1 MPQLIEFEGRRHEF
15 PDDFTQADI
24 QRALNSTLRMPR
36 SDQPIQVQGPD
47 GSIVEFPAGTSNEEM
62 TTALQK
68 HYGGPGQTLPPLPP
82 GYKLDPPAT
91 IPPLPP
97 GYKLDRP
104 VTDRALIAQLE
115 GVPSAAKPGM
125 FDDLIPKGRTFD
137 FTSPEGKSYRVTGPK
152 DATVEQAWHILQQQL
167 SAQPPAQTAPKV
179 SFDDLIPGQGAS
191 RQPTLVPVDHDPWA
205 AFPDAKPPFDPS
217 QPYQVIDNPAKPFR
231 AGSVPP
237 KLVPVDHDPFA
248 TQSPSA
254 RPNPFDKFDAVPV
267 APGVG
272 VGAQNAAANGRLYV
286 TPEQPKPIE
295 RPASILPSSVGGAV
309 RDFQVGA
316 QGVGKGLTDI
326 VTGPFDLVAGAQN
339 AAVSGINKLLGTNIP
354 MATSASK
361 LVERAVDATGIPVI
375 DPATMSRSEKLA
387 YDANRFG
394 TQAVGTGAMLA
405 QRAPQVAAATT
416 RSETVPGRVL
426 DHMARPYTEAPARTL
441 VGDTIGG
448 VGAGIAVNASDN
460 YVPNDASVFGHYV
473 GHSLKD
479 VTNLLAPLAGA
490 SGANT
495 LQASVEGLGGLI
507 RNIASKTLS
516 TAPAPIPLNPA
527 TKAPYSQ
534 SDVDRAAAK
543 LQSSTT
549 GSPRALAQDIRENA
563 AALAKPE
570 DGAVPL
576 QASAMP
582 TSALLSRDPG
592 LIAAE
597 QGARLRYS
605 PDFVKRDQNVK
616 AAAAERVKAMRDPEA
631 DLGSVMRRAAE
642 ARAERMNA
650 AESDVLHREDAVN
663 SLDRIRRDQ
672 GQPLTGIANSEAK
685 ANASR
690 RLDRAL
696 VEETYLPARAEKNR
710 LFETAPGRNEELP
723 ADDVFGAIDRI
734 RAGANNQAP
743 GTLPEDFMRRLNALR
758 PQMIEH
764 PPESGQIVNVGGP
777 GTASGAD
784 LADLRKFIGPAQQQ
798 AQARGNFD
806 LADNLG
812 RLRAAINRTIE
823 EAPGY
828 AEANANYQQFAERFR
843 PEPNDAMAKF
853 TRAIDGGGQNIHGE
867 LNRGATPPS
876 ETAGRFLNSAENAAT
891 LPRALQGSPA
901 MTAAETALR
910 DHYRSS
916 LAMSALNPD
925 GTINPTRASAWANN
939 HAEILA
945 QFPAIRREFDDII
958 AQARRG
964 EQLSTQARAD
974 LEAARTA
981 RKATEAEVDRSVIGT
996 LLRQDPREAASSVL
1010 NDKYGG
1016 LKKLDE
1022 ISALVRNDAEAQRG
1036 WKAAMSEVLA
1046 DKVQGTRQVGET
1058 LEVQFAR
1065 LAKEFK
1071 DNEAVLAKTFS
1082 PEEMNNLRQAHKILS
1097 YFKEAEKR
1105 ATVGSDTAEKINIP
1119 GWAQLAVRH
1128 FKGDLAGG
1136 GLIKRF
1142 KLLLEMLPSNKQNAD
1157 EIIHMAWFDPNV
1169 AAYLLERPV
1178 KNPNV
1183 PQYNI
1188 DLRRLI
1194 AAANASREN

>member
-1 MPQLIEFEGRRHEF
+1 MPQLVEFEGQRHEF

-24 QRALNSTLRMPR
+24 QRALSSRPR
-36 SDQPIQVQGPD
+36 APQPTQVRGPD
-47 GSIVEFPAGTSNEEM
+47 GAIVEFPAGTSKEEM
-62 TTALQK
+62 TTALQR
-68 HYGGPGQTLPPLPP
+68 HYGSPTQPTMPALPP

-104 VTDRALIAQLE
+104 VTDPALIAPLA
-115 GVPSAAKPGM
+115 GAAPAAKPGM

-137 FTSPEGKSYRVTGPK
+137 FTSPDGKTYRVSGPEG
-152 DATVEQAWHILQQQL
+152 ATVEQAWQILQQQL
-167 SAQPPAQTAPKV
+167 NAQSTARSAAPKI
-179 SFDDLIPGQGAS
+179 SFGDLIPGQGAS

-205 AFPDAKPPFDPS
+205 AFPDAPTATRPVTDPAL
-217 QPYQVIDNPAKPFR
+217 PAQLER
-231 AGSVPP
+231 
-237 KLVPVDHDPFA
+237 
-248 TQSPSA
+248 SA
-254 RPNPFDKFDAVPV
+254 PAVPITRS
-267 APGVG
+267 
-272 VGAQNAAANGRLYV
+272 GRIYV
-286 TPEQPKPIE
+286 TPEPPKPIE
-295 RPASILPSSVGGAV
+295 RPASVLPSSVGGAV

-339 AAVSGINKLLGTNIP
+339 AVVSGINRIAGTNIP
-354 MATSASK
+354 MATPASK
-361 LVERAVDATGIPVI
+361 LVEKAVDATGLPVI

-405 QRAPQVAAATT
+405 QRAPQVAASVT
-416 RSETVPGRVL
+416 RSETLPGRVL

-441 VGDTIGG
+441 IGDSIGG
-448 VGAGIAVNASDN
+448 VGAGVAVNAADN
-460 YVPNDASVFGHYV
+460 YVPDDAIVLGHYV
-473 GHSLKD
+473 GHGLKD
-479 VTNLLAPLAGA
+479 VTNVLAPLAGA

-495 LQASVEGLGGLI
+495 LQAGVETLGSVI
-507 RNIASKTLS
+507 RNLATKTFTS
-516 TAPAPIPLNPA
+516 APAPIPLNPA
-527 TKAPYSQ
+527 TKTPYSN
-534 SDVDRAAAK
+534 SDVDRAAEK
-543 LQSSTT
+543 LQSATT
-549 GSPRALAQDIRENA
+549 GSPRALAQDIRDNA
-563 AALAKPE
+563 AALAKPD
-570 DGAVPL
+570 DGAAPL

-582 TSALLSRDPG
+582 TSGLLSRDPG

-597 QGARLRYS
+597 QAARLKSS
-605 PDFVKRDQNVK
+605 PEFVKRDQAVK
-616 AAAAERVKAMRDPEA
+616 AAAAERVEAMRDPEA

-650 AESDVLHREDAVN
+650 AESDLLQREDAVN
-663 SLDRIRRDQ
+663 SLDQIRRDQ
-672 GQPLTGIANSEAK
+672 GQPLSAVASSEAK

-696 VEETYLPARAEKNR
+696 VEDTYLPARQRKNE
-710 LFETAPGRNEELP
+710 LFDTAPGRNEELP
-723 ADDVFGAIDRI
+723 ADEVFGAIDRI
-734 RAGANNQAP
+734 RAGANNLAP

-758 PQMIEH
+758 PQMVEH
-764 PPESGQIVNVGGP
+764 PPGIGQMVNVGGP

-784 LADLRKFIGPAQQQ
+784 LANLRKFIGPAQQQ

-828 AEANANYQQFAERFR
+828 AEANANYHQFAERFR

-853 TRAIDGGGQNIHGE
+853 TRAIDRGGQNADGE
-867 LNRGATPPS
+867 FNRGATPPS
-876 ETAGRFLNSAENAAT
+876 ETASRLLATPESAAT
-891 LPRALQGSPA
+891 VSRALRGSPV
-901 MTAAETALR
+901 MTAGETALR

-925 GTINPTRASAWANN
+925 GTINPIRASAWANS

-964 EQLSTQARAD
+964 EQLSMQARAD

-981 RKATEAEVDRSVIGT
+981 RKTTEAEVDRSVVGT
-996 LLRQDPREAASSVL
+996 LIREDPREAASSVL

-1016 LKKLDE
+1016 PKKLDE
-1022 ISALVRNDAEAQRG
+1022 ITALVRNDAQAQRG

-1071 DNEAVLAKTFS
+1071 DNETLLAKTFS

-1136 GLIKRF
+1136 GLIKRL

-1157 EIIHMAWFDPNV
+1157 EIIHMAWFAPNV

>member
-1 MPQLIEFEGRRHEF
+1 MPQLVEFEGQRHEF
-15 PDDFTQADI
+15 PDDFTQAEI
-24 QRALNSTLRMPR
+24 QRALSSRPR
-36 SDQPIQVQGPD
+36 VPQP
-47 GSIVEFPAGTSNEEM
+47 M
-62 TTALQK
+62 
-68 HYGGPGQTLPPLPP
+68 PPLPP
-82 GYKLDPPAT
+82 GYKLDLPAT
-91 IPPLPP
+91 VPPLPP
-97 GYKLDRP
+97 GYRLD
-104 VTDRALIAQLE
+104 
-115 GVPSAAKPGM
+115 
-125 FDDLIPKGRTFD
+125 
-137 FTSPEGKSYRVTGPK
+137 
-152 DATVEQAWHILQQQL
+152 
-167 SAQPPAQTAPKV
+167 
-179 SFDDLIPGQGAS
+179 
-191 RQPTLVPVDHDPWA
+191 
-205 AFPDAKPPFDPS
+205 KPPFDPTPPFD
-217 QPYQVIDNPAKPFR
+217 QFDAVVPAQ
-231 AGSVPP
+231 
-237 KLVPVDHDPFA
+237 
-248 TQSPSA
+248 T
-254 RPNPFDKFDAVPV
+254 PNPFDQFDASPPIATEPV
-267 APGVG
+267 VIR
-272 VGAQNAAANGRLYV
+272 NGRLVV
-286 TPEQPKPIE
+286 TPANTAPKPIE
-295 RPASILPSSVGGAV
+295 RPASVLPSSVGGAV

-339 AAVSGINKLLGTNIP
+339 LATTGINKLFGTNIP
-354 MATSASK
+354 MATPASK
-361 LVERAVDATGIPVI
+361 LVEQAVDATGLPVI

-405 QRAPQVAAATT
+405 RRAPQVAAATT
-416 RSETVPGRVL
+416 RSDTVPGRIL

-448 VGAGIAVNASDN
+448 VGAGVAVNASDN
-460 YVPNDASVFGHYV
+460 YVPADASVFGHYV
-473 GHSLKD
+473 GHGLKD
-479 VTNLLAPLAGA
+479 VTNVLAPLAGA

-495 LQASVEGLGGLI
+495 LQAGVDGLGGLI
-507 RNIASKTLS
+507 RNIASKTFTS
-516 TAPAPIPLNPA
+516 APAPIPLNPA
-527 TKAPYSQ
+527 TKTPYSN

-543 LQSSTT
+543 MQSAAT

-563 AALAKPE
+563 ARLAKPD
-570 DGAVPL
+570 DGAAPL

-582 TSALLSRDPG
+582 TSGLLSRDPG

-597 QGARLRYS
+597 QGARLKS
-605 PDFVKRDQNVK
+605 APDFIKRDQAVK
-616 AAAAERVKAMRDPEA
+616 AAAAERVEAMRDPEA
-631 DLGSVMRRAAE
+631 DLGAVMRRAAE
-642 ARAERMNA
+642 ARTERMNA
-650 AESDVLHREDAVN
+650 AETDVLQREDAVS
-663 SLDRIRRDQ
+663 SLDQIRRDQ
-672 GQPLTGIANSEAK
+672 GQPLSAIANSEAK

-696 VEETYLPARAEKNR
+696 VEETYIPARAEKNR
-710 LFETAPGRNEELP
+710 QFDAAPGRNQELP

-734 RAGANNQAP
+734 RGQANDLAP
-743 GTLPEDFMRRLNALR
+743 GTLPEDFMRRLDALR
-758 PQMIEH
+758 PQMVEH
-764 PPESGQIVNVGGP
+764 PPGSGHMVNMGGP
-777 GTASGAD
+777 GTALGAD

-812 RLRAAINRTIE
+812 RLRTAINRTIE
-823 EAPGY
+823 GAPGY
-828 AEANANYQQFAERFR
+828 ADANANYRGFAERFR
-843 PEPNDAMAKF
+843 PEPNDPMAKF
-853 TRAIDGGGQNIHGE
+853 TRAIDRGGQNADGE

-876 ETAGRFLNSAENAAT
+876 ETASRFLSSPEAAAT
-891 LPRALQGSPA
+891 LPRALQGSRA
-901 MTAAETALR
+901 MTAGETALR

-916 LAMSALNPD
+916 LAMSALNAD
-925 GTINPTRASAWANN
+925 GTINPIRASAWADN
-939 HAEILA
+939 HADILA
-945 QFPAIRREFDDII
+945 QFPAIRREFDDIV

-964 EQLSTQARAD
+964 EQMHSQARAD

-981 RKATEAEVDRSVIGT
+981 RNATEAEVDRSVIGT
-996 LLRQDPREAASSVL
+996 LIREDPSEAASNIL

-1016 LKKLDE
+1016 SKKLDE
-1022 ISALVRNDAEAQRG
+1022 ISALVRNDAQAQRG
-1036 WKAAMSEVLA
+1036 WKAAVSEVLA

-1071 DNEAVLAKTFS
+1071 DNEALLAKTFS

-1105 ATVGSDTAEKINIP
+1105 ATGGSDTAEKINIP

-1169 AAYLLERPV
+1169 AAYLLERPI

>member
-1 MPQLIEFEGRRHEF
+1 MPQVIEFEGRRHEF

-24 QRALNSTLRMPR
+24 QRALSTMAGAPR
-36 SDQPIQVQGPD
+36 LPEVGAFGRRFPMVNGAIAVQAPRPIQVQGPN
-47 GSIVEFPAGTSNEEM
+47 GAIVEFPAGTSNEEM
-62 TTALQK
+62 ISALQK
-68 HYGGPGQTLPPLPP
+68 HYGGATQPRIPPLPPDFKLDAPTGAPELPPLPP
-82 GYKLDPPAT
+82 AQA
-91 IPPLPP
+91 
-97 GYKLDRP
+97 P
-104 VTDRALIAQLE
+104 VQAQ
-115 GVPSAAKPGM
+115 
-125 FDDLIPKGRTFD
+125 
-137 FTSPEGKSYRVTGPK
+137 
-152 DATVEQAWHILQQQL
+152 
-167 SAQPPAQTAPKV
+167 
-179 SFDDLIPGQGAS
+179 
-191 RQPTLVPVDHDPWA
+191 
-205 AFPDAKPPFDPS
+205 
-217 QPYQVIDNPAKPFR
+217 
-231 AGSVPP
+231 P

-248 TQSPSA
+248 VPAAPVTTPSGRIYVSP
-254 RPNPFDKFDAVPV
+254 
-267 APGVG
+267 
-272 VGAQNAAANGRLYV
+272 ANV
-286 TPEQPKPIE
+286 EPKPIE

-339 AAVSGINKLLGTNIP
+339 ALVSGINRLAGTNIP
-354 MATSASK
+354 MATPASK
-361 LVERAVDATGIPVI
+361 LVEKAVDATGIPVI

-387 YDANRFG
+387 YDVNRFG

-405 QRAPQVAAATT
+405 QRAPSVAAAAT
-416 RSETVPGRVL
+416 RSETVPERVL

-441 VGDTIGG
+441 LGDTIGG
-448 VGAGIAVNASDN
+448 AGAGVAVNASDN
-460 YVPNDASVFGHYV
+460 YVPDDASVFGHYV
-473 GHSLKD
+473 GRGLKD

-507 RNIASKTLS
+507 RNIASKTFTS
-516 TAPAPIPLNPA
+516 APAPIPLNP
-527 TKAPYSQ
+527 TTRAPYGSA
-534 SDVDRAAAK
+534 DVNRAAAK
-543 LQSSTT
+543 LQSAAT

-563 AALAKPE
+563 AALAKSE
-570 DGAVPL
+570 EGGVPL

-582 TSALLSRDPG
+582 TSGLLSRDPG

-597 QGARLRYS
+597 QSARLKSS

-616 AAAAERVKAMRDPEA
+616 TAAAERVEAMRDPEA
-631 DLGSVMRRAAE
+631 DLGAVMRRAAE
-642 ARAERMNA
+642 SRADRVDAAER
-650 AESDVLHREDAVN
+650 EVLQREEAVN
-663 SLDRIRRDQ
+663 SLDQIRRDQ
-672 GQPLTGIANSEAK
+672 GLPFGAVANSEAK
-685 ANASR
+685 ASASR

-696 VEETYLPARAEKNR
+696 VEQTYLPARAEKNR
-710 LFETAPGRNEELP
+710 LFDAALGRHQELP

-734 RAGANNQAP
+734 RAGANNLAP
-743 GTLPEDFMRRLNALR
+743 GTLPEDFMRRLNELR
-758 PQMIEH
+758 PQLVEH
-764 PPESGQIVNVGGP
+764 PPESGQMVNVGGP
-777 GTASGAD
+777 GTALGGD

-823 EAPGY
+823 GAPGY
-828 AEANANYQQFAERFR
+828 AEANANYGQFAERFR

-853 TRAIDGGGQNIHGE
+853 TRAIDRGGQNADGE
-867 LNRGATPPS
+867 LNRGATRPS

-925 GTINPTRASAWANN
+925 GTINPIRASAWANS
-939 HAEILA
+939 HSEILA
-945 QFPAIRREFDDII
+945 QFPAIRREFDDIV

-974 LEAARTA
+974 LEAARSA
-981 RKATEAEVDRSVIGT
+981 RKATEAEVDRSVVGT
-996 LLRQDPREAASSVL
+996 LIREDPREAASSIL
-1010 NDKYGG
+1010 SDKYGP
-1016 LKKLDE
+1016 KKLDE
-1022 ISALVRNDAEAQRG
+1022 INALVRNDAHAMRG
-1036 WKAAMSEVLA
+1036 WKSAMSEVLA

-1071 DNEAVLAKTFS
+1071 DNEALLAKTFS
-1082 PEEMNNLRQAHKILS
+1082 PEEMSNLRQAHKILS

-1105 ATVGSDTAEKINIP
+1105 ATVGSDTAEKISIP

-1157 EIIHMAWFDPNV
+1157 EIIHLAWFDPNV
-1169 AAYLLERPV
+1169 AAYLLERPI

-1194 AAANASREN
+1194 AAANASREQ

>member
-1 MPQLIEFEGRRHEF
+1 MPQLIDFEGQQHEF
-15 PDDFTQADI
+15 PDDFTRADI
-24 QRALNSTLRMPR
+24 QRALSSRPR
-36 SDQPIQVQGPD
+36 APQPTQVRGPD
-47 GSIVEFPAGTSNEEM
+47 GAIVEFPAGTSKEEM
-62 TTALQK
+62 TTALQR
-68 HYGGPGQTLPPLPP
+68 HYGSPTQPTMPPLPP
-82 GYKLDPPAT
+82 GYKLDPPTAA
-91 IPPLPP
+91 PPLPP
-97 GYKLDRP
+97 GYRLDRP
-104 VTDRALIAQLE
+104 V
-115 GVPSAAKPGM
+115 AKPGM
-125 FDDLIPKGRTFD
+125 FDDLIPQK
-137 FTSPEGKSYRVTGPK
+137 PV
-152 DATVEQAWHILQQQL
+152 QA
-167 SAQPPAQTAPKV
+167 PAPTV
-179 SFDDLIPGQGAS
+179 SFEDLIPRSAKPPFDPS
-191 RQPTLVPVDHDPWA
+191 QPYQVIEKAPSNPTKPFQEVPSSPKLVPVDHDPWA
-205 AFPDAKPPFDPS
+205 AFPDAKPLATL
-217 QPYQVIDNPAKPFR
+217 Q
-231 AGSVPP
+231 AGP

-248 TQSPSA
+248 AFPDASPVSP
-254 RPNPFDKFDAVPV
+254 R
-267 APGVG
+267 
-272 VGAQNAAANGRLYV
+272 GAQNAAAAGRLYV

-295 RPASILPSSVGGAV
+295 RPASVLPSSVGGAV

-339 AAVSGINKLLGTNIP
+339 AIVSGINRLAGTNIP
-354 MATSASK
+354 MATPASK
-361 LVERAVDATGIPVI
+361 LVEKAVDATGLPVI

-405 QRAPQVAAATT
+405 QRAPQVAASVT
-416 RSETVPGRVL
+416 RSATLPGRVL
-426 DHMARPYTEAPARTL
+426 DRMARPYTEAPARTL

-448 VGAGIAVNASDN
+448 VGAGVAVNAADN
-460 YVPNDASVFGHYV
+460 YVPDDAIVLGHYV
-473 GHSLKD
+473 GHGLKD
-479 VTNLLAPLAGA
+479 VTNVLAPLAGA

-495 LQASVEGLGGLI
+495 LQAGVETLGNVI
-507 RNIASKTLS
+507 RKLASKTFTS
-516 TAPAPIPLNPA
+516 APAPIPLNPA
-527 TKAPYSQ
+527 TKRPYSN
-534 SDVDRAAAK
+534 SDVERAAVK
-543 LQSSTT
+543 IQSAAT
-549 GSPRALAQDIRENA
+549 GAPRALAQDIRESA

-570 DGAVPL
+570 EGGTPL

-582 TSALLSRDPG
+582 TSGLLSRDPG

-597 QGARLRYS
+597 QGARLKSS

-616 AAAAERVKAMRDPEA
+616 AAAAERVEAMRDPEA
-631 DLGSVMRRAAE
+631 DLGAVMRRAAE
-642 ARAERMNA
+642 ARIERMNA
-650 AESDVLHREDAVN
+650 AETDVLQREGAVS
-663 SLDRIRRDQ
+663 SLDQIRRDQ
-672 GQPLTGIANSEAK
+672 GQPFSAVANNGAK

-696 VEETYLPARAEKNR
+696 VEETYIPARAEKNR
-710 LFETAPGRNEELP
+710 RFDTAPGRNEQLP

-734 RAGANNQAP
+734 RAGANNLAP

-764 PPESGQIVNVGGP
+764 PPESGQVINVGGP
-777 GTASGAD
+777 GTALGAD

-812 RLRAAINRTIE
+812 RLRTAINRTIE
-823 EAPGY
+823 AAPGY
-828 AEANANYQQFAERFR
+828 ADANANYRGFAERFR
-843 PEPNDAMAKF
+843 PEPNDPMAKF
-853 TRAIDGGGQNIHGE
+853 TRAIDRGGQNADGE

-876 ETAGRFLNSAENAAT
+876 ETASSFLSSPEAAAT

-901 MTAAETALR
+901 MTAGETALR

-916 LAMSALNPD
+916 FAMSALNAD
-925 GTINPTRASAWANN
+925 GTINPIRASAWADN
-939 HAEILA
+939 HADILA
-945 QFPAIRREFDDII
+945 QFPAIRREFDNLV

-964 EQLSTQARAD
+964 EQMHSQARAD

-981 RKATEAEVDRSVIGT
+981 RNATEAEVDRSVIGT
-996 LLRQDPREAASSVL
+996 LIREDPREAASSIL

-1016 LKKLDE
+1016 PKKLDE
-1022 ISALVRNDAEAQRG
+1022 INALVRNDAQAQRG
-1036 WKAAMSEVLA
+1036 WKAAVSEVLA

-1071 DNEAVLAKTFS
+1071 DNEALLANTFG

-1169 AAYLLERPV
+1169 AAYLLERPI

>member
-24 QRALNSTLRMPR
+24 QRALRSMPRVPR
-36 SDQPIQVQGPD
+36 SDGPIQVQA
-47 GSIVEFPAGTSNEEM
+47 F
-62 TTALQK
+62 Q
-68 HYGGPGQTLPPLPP
+68 Q
-82 GYKLDPPAT
+82 
-91 IPPLPP
+91 
-97 GYKLDRP
+97 
-104 VTDRALIAQLE
+104 
-115 GVPSAAKPGM
+115 VPSS
-125 FDDLIPKGRTFD
+125 PK
-137 FTSPEGKSYRVTGPK
+137 
-152 DATVEQAWHILQQQL
+152 
-167 SAQPPAQTAPKV
+167 
-179 SFDDLIPGQGAS
+179 
-191 RQPTLVPVDHDPWA
+191 LVPVDDDPFASA
-205 AFPDAKPPFDPS
+205 ATRADQFDQFDPS
-217 QPYQVIDNPAKPFR
+217 AAQ
-231 AGSVPP
+231 P

-248 TQSPSA
+248 APASPRPVTDPALLAQLEGSA
-254 RPNPFDKFDAVPV
+254 PAAPV
-267 APGVG
+267 TTSSGRIYVSP
-272 VGAQNAAANGRLYV
+272 ANV
-286 TPEQPKPIE
+286 EPKPIE
-295 RPASILPSSVGGAV
+295 RPVSILPSSVGGAV

-316 QGVGKGLTDI
+316 QGVGKGITDI

-339 AAVSGINKLLGTNIP
+339 LATSGINKLFGTNIP
-354 MATSASK
+354 LATPASK
-361 LVERAVDATGIPVI
+361 LVEKAVDASGIPVI

-405 QRAPQVAAATT
+405 QRAPSVAAAAT
-416 RSETVPGRVL
+416 RSETVPERVL

-448 VGAGIAVNASDN
+448 AGAGVAVNASDN
-460 YVPNDASVFGHYV
+460 YVPDDASVFGHYV
-473 GHSLKD
+473 GHGLKD

-495 LQASVEGLGGLI
+495 LQAAVEGLGGLI
-507 RNIASKTLS
+507 RNIASKTFTS
-516 TAPAPIPLNPA
+516 APAPIPLNPT
-527 TKAPYSQ
+527 TKAPYGNA
-534 SDVDRAAAK
+534 DVHRAAAK
-543 LQSSTT
+543 LQSAAT

-563 AALAKPE
+563 AALGKPE
-570 DGAVPL
+570 EGGVPL
-576 QASAMP
+576 QPSAMP
-582 TSALLSRDPG
+582 TSGLLSRDPG

-597 QGARLRYS
+597 QAARLKSS
-605 PDFVKRDQNVK
+605 PDFVKRDQSVK
-616 AAAAERVKAMRDPEA
+616 AAAAERVEAMRDPDAE
-631 DLGSVMRRAAE
+631 LGAVMRRAAE
-642 ARAERMNA
+642 SRAERVNA
-650 AESDVLHREDAVN
+650 AEREVLQREDAVN
-663 SLDRIRRDQ
+663 SLDQIRRDQ
-672 GQPLTGIANSEAK
+672 GLPLGAVANSEAK
-685 ANASR
+685 ASASR

-696 VEETYLPARAEKNR
+696 VEQTYLPARAEKNR
-710 LFETAPGRNEELP
+710 LFDTAPGRNQELP

-734 RAGANNQAP
+734 RAGANNLAP

-758 PQMIEH
+758 PQLVEH
-764 PPESGQIVNVGGP
+764 PSESGQMVNVGGP
-777 GTASGAD
+777 GTALGGD

-812 RLRAAINRTIE
+812 RLRTAINRTIE
-823 EAPGY
+823 GAPGY
-828 AEANANYQQFAERFR
+828 AEANANYQQFADRFR
-843 PEPNDAMAKF
+843 PETNDAMAKF
-853 TRAIDGGGQNIHGE
+853 TRAIDRGGQNADGE

-925 GTINPTRASAWANN
+925 GTINPIRASAWANS

-974 LEAARTA
+974 LEAARSA
-981 RKATEAEVDRSVIGT
+981 RKATEAEVDRSVVGT
-996 LLRQDPREAASSVL
+996 LIREDPRDAASSIL

-1016 LKKLDE
+1016 PKRLDE
-1022 ISALVRNDAEAQRG
+1022 INALVRHDEQATRG
-1036 WKAAMSEVLA
+1036 WKAAVSEVLA
-1046 DKVQGTRQVGET
+1046 DKVQGTRQVGES

-1071 DNEAVLAKTFS
+1071 DNEALLAKVFS

-1105 ATVGSDTAEKINIP
+1105 ATVGSDTAEKIGIP
-1119 GWAQLAVRH
+1119 TTVQLAFRH
-1128 FKGDLAGG
+1128 IYGDLKGG
-1136 GLIKRF
+1136 GVIKRM
-1142 KLLLEMLPSNKQNAD
+1142 KLLMEMLPSGRQNAD
-1157 EIIHMAWFDPNV
+1157 EIVNAAWFDPNL

-1178 KNPNV
+1178 KNYNV
-1183 PQYNI
+1183 PRYNI

-1194 AAANASREN
+1194 AAANASRDQ

>member
-1 MPQLIEFEGRRHEF
+1 
-15 PDDFTQADI
+15 
-24 QRALNSTLRMPR
+24 
-36 SDQPIQVQGPD
+36 
-47 GSIVEFPAGTSNEEM
+47 
-62 TTALQK
+62 
-68 HYGGPGQTLPPLPP
+68 
-82 GYKLDPPAT
+82 
-91 IPPLPP
+91 
-97 GYKLDRP
+97 
-104 VTDRALIAQLE
+104 
-115 GVPSAAKPGM
+115 M

-137 FTSPEGKSYRVTGPK
+137 FTSPEGKTYRVTGPEG
-152 DATVEQAWHILQQQL
+152 ATVQQAWQILQGQL
-167 SAQPPAQTAPKV
+167 HAHSPAAPNI
-179 SFDDLIPGQGAS
+179 SFEDLIPGQGAG

-205 AFPDAKPPFDPS
+205 AFPDAKPPPFDPIVGP
-217 QPYQVIDNPAKPFR
+217 Q
-231 AGSVPP
+231 P

-248 TQSPSA
+248 T
-254 RPNPFDKFDAVPV
+254 
-267 APGVG
+267 APGV
-272 VGAQNAAANGRLYV
+272 AATNAAQQGRLYV

-339 AAVSGINKLLGTNIP
+339 AIVSGINKLAGTNIP
-354 MATSASK
+354 MATPASK
-361 LVERAVDATGIPVI
+361 LVEKAVDATGIPVI

-394 TQAVGTGAMLA
+394 TQAIGTGAMLA
-405 QRAPQVAAATT
+405 QRAPQVAAAAT
-416 RSETVPGRVL
+416 RSETVPERVL
-426 DHMARPYTEAPARTL
+426 DHMARPYAEAPARTL

-448 VGAGIAVNASDN
+448 VGAGIAVNAADN
-460 YVPNDASVFGHYV
+460 YVPDDASVFGHYV
-473 GHSLKD
+473 GHGLKD
-479 VTNLLAPLAGA
+479 VTNALAPLAGA
-490 SGANT
+490 SGAST
-495 LQASVEGLGGLI
+495 LQAGVEGLGGLI
-507 RNIASKTLS
+507 RNLASKTFS
-516 TAPAPIPLNPA
+516 SAPAPIPLNPN
-527 TKAPYSQ
+527 TKAPYSAA
-534 SDVDRAAAK
+534 DVDRAAAK
-543 LQSSTT
+543 IQSAAT

-570 DGAVPL
+570 EGGTAL

-582 TSALLSRDPG
+582 TSGLLSKDPG

-597 QGARLRYS
+597 QAARLKSS
-605 PDFVKRDQNVK
+605 PEFVKRDQNVK
-616 AAAAERVKAMRDPEA
+616 AAAAERVDAMRDPGA
-631 DLGSVMRRAAE
+631 DLGAVMRRAAE
-642 ARAERMNA
+642 ARAERISA
-650 AESDVLHREDAVN
+650 AEGDVLQRQDAVN
-663 SLDRIRRDQ
+663 SLDQIRRDQ
-672 GQPLTGIANSEAK
+672 GQPLSAVANSEAK

-690 RLDRAL
+690 ALDRAL
-696 VEETYLPARAEKNR
+696 VDDTYLPARAEKNR
-710 LFETAPGRNEELP
+710 RFDTAPGRNEQLP

-734 RAGANNQAP
+734 RAGANNLAP
-743 GTLPEDFMRRLNALR
+743 GTLPEDFMRRLDALR
-758 PQMIEH
+758 PRMLEH
-764 PPESGQIVNVGGP
+764 PPESGQMVNVGGP

-812 RLRAAINRTIE
+812 RLRTAINRTIE

-828 AEANANYQQFAERFR
+828 AEANANYQQFAARFR

-853 TRAIDGGGQNIHGE
+853 TRAIDRGGQNIHGE

-876 ETAGRFLNSAENAAT
+876 ETAGRFLNSAESAAT
-891 LPRALQGSPA
+891 LPRALQGSSA
-901 MTAAETALR
+901 MTAGETALR

-925 GTINPTRASAWANN
+925 GTINPIRASAWANN

-981 RKATEAEVDRSVIGT
+981 RKATEAEVDRSIVGT
-996 LLRQDPREAASSVL
+996 LIREDPRQAASSVL

-1016 LKKLDE
+1016 AKKLDE
-1022 ISALVRNDAEAQRG
+1022 ISALVSHDAQAQRG

-1065 LAKEFK
+1065 LVKEFK
-1071 DNEAVLAKTFS
+1071 DNETLLAKTFS

-1142 KLLLEMLPSNKQNAD
+1142 KLLLEMMPSNKQNAD

-1169 AAYLLERPV
+1169 AAYLLERPI

-1194 AAANASREN
+1194 AAANASRED